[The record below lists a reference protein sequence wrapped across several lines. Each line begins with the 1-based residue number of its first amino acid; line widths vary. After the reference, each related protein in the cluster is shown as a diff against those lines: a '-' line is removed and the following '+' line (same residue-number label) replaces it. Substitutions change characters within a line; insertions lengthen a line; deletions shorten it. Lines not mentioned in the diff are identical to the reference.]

1 MTVEEYAR
9 KTGLEVLAM
18 PAPGREVT
26 GGYCGDLL
34 SFVMGR
40 AQAGDAWMT
49 IMSNINV
56 PAVAVLSGVACVV
69 LCENVAVDAAV
80 VNKAKEEGVNLL
92 RAEKTVFEMAA
103 GLSRLL

>member
-34 SFVMGR
+34 S
-40 AQAGDAWMT
+40 
-49 IMSNINV
+49 
-56 PAVAVLSGVACVV
+56 
-69 LCENVAVDAAV
+69 
-80 VNKAKEEGVNLL
+80 LL
-92 RAEKTVFEMAA
+92 WAEPGQGMR
-103 GLSRLL
+103 G